1 MHVITNGTENIAE
14 AFLLLTEMYG
24 NTRTTPCSGPNSFF
38 GCKCHSISHA
48 GTTNLT
54 FSAIMSLSAMRL
66 CSTSTD
72 FSRK

>member
-1 MHVITNGTENIAE
+1 MHMITSGTESIGE

-24 NTRTTPCSGPNSFF
+24 NTQTIPRIGPNSSF
-38 GCKCHSISHA
+38 GCKCHSVSHA

-54 FSAIMSLSAMRL
+54 FSSIMSLSAMML
-66 CSTSTD
+66 FSTSID